1 MNEAAQL
8 RQPRF
13 AYMCLQ
19 VIKTIM
25 HNAIVMPI
33 MEIIL
38 VFN

>member
-19 VIKTIM
+19 VIKTGTRS
-25 HNAIVMPI
+25 AIVMPNY
-33 MEIIL
+33 EIYLII
-38 VFN
+38 N